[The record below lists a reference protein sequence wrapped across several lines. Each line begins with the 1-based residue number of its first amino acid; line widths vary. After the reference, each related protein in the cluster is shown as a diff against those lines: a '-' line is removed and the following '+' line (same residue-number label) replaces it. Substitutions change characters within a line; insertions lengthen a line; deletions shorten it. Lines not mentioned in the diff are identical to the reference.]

1 VEKKGKPK
9 GGTAQEASNRST
21 VASVFSLQK
30 TTKECRVLEIKQA
43 LYSRPDILGYA
54 VIGKE
59 DPKSGEIP
67 EGIVL
72 LTPEVKLTP
81 QEIISF
87 TRERRGHFK
96 ALRQAE
102 IGDKMPPG
110 GTGRILKRVPREMYG

>member
-1 VEKKGKPK
+1 VP
-9 GGTAQEASNRST
+9 
-21 VASVFSLQK
+21 
-30 TTKECRVLEIKQA
+30 
-43 LYSRPDILGYA
+43 YSHADILGYA

-59 DPKSGEIP
+59 DPKWGEIP
-67 EGIVL
+67 ERIVL
-72 LTPEVKLTP
+72 LSPQVKLTP

-102 IGDKMPPG
+102 IGDEMPRR